1 MREANWIP
9 EDATNRDVHYVR
21 FFTFGVSE
29 RMFWREC
36 GDVPRVIGKLR
47 YLCRMA
53 CSRGET
59 SDRHFPDSRNC
70 WWQPFRIA
78 LTGAYGRA
86 LALDA
91 AASGE
96 WRVASGE

>member
-1 MREANWIP
+1 
-9 EDATNRDVHYVR
+9 
-21 FFTFGVSE
+21 
-29 RMFWREC
+29 MFWREC

-70 WWQPFRIA
+70 WWQPFRICTDGRIR
-78 LTGAYGRA
+78 TGAGIGCR
-86 LALDA
+86 
-91 AASGE
+91 GE
-96 WRVASGE
+96 WRV